1 MIHDSLPLVCMA
13 DSALNELSS
22 KDVTKTGS
30 CFTIITDNSVFLLNP
45 SDIILQ
51 SPKGFLDWVNIR
63 NPYFPPQLHSPG
75 SYLRQLWWVIL

>member
-1 MIHDSLPLVCMA
+1 MT

-30 CFTIITDNSVFLLNP
+30 CFTIIADRSVFLLNS

-63 NPYFPPQLHSPG
+63 NPYFSPQLHSPG
-75 SYLRQLWWVIL
+75 SYLLKLWWVIL